1 MKLIIELDSL
11 DSNLIQ
17 FYESN
22 KTNLIKDALFHG
34 HKIVNSNSYALN
46 LNNSNQEFVD
56 LNKKNEELQ
65 QNLVQQKQN
74 FENKLLEQQNQH
86 QKEQSQ
92 FYQNQMNMVNQVETQ
107 IKCQFDEKIVK
118 LEQKNEDL
126 QNKILLIQ
134 ENNRDHYESK
144 FQEYQNTIDVLNQK
158 LEQRNSIL
166 SNSSKKGLE
175 GEMRTLDTL
184 NQMFP
189 QAEVYDTHK
198 DTANG
203 DFRIV
208 LYGIQILYEN
218 KNFSNNVPKRDI
230 EKFKRD
236 VIESDCHC
244 GIMCAENGGI
254 ACKDDLDM
262 DLLGE
267 NKKPVIYV
275 HQTNTNLDKVR
286 VSIFILCNILQN
298 KLELNTS
305 TLLQI
310 KEHIQDCEGIL
321 KIYNSNK
328 KNIKQLEDSNIKLEV
343 LSKRIKFKLE
353 EMIQQINQPNSNKK
367 KCEYCSGSFVNLT
380 LHQTKCKKKVK
391 ANII

>member
-1 MKLIIELDSL
+1 M
-11 DSNLIQ
+11 
-17 FYESN
+17 
-22 KTNLIKDALFHG
+22 
-34 HKIVNSNSYALN
+34 SYG
-46 LNNSNQEFVD
+46 
-56 LNKKNEELQ
+56 
-65 QNLVQQKQN
+65 
-74 FENKLLEQQNQH
+74 
-86 QKEQSQ
+86 
-92 FYQNQMNMVNQVETQ
+92 QMNMANQVETQ
-107 IKCQFDEKIVK
+107 VKCQFDEKIMK

-126 QNKILLIQ
+126 QNKILLVQ
-134 ENNRDHYESK
+134 ENNRNHYESK
-144 FQEYQNTIDVLNQK
+144 FQEYQNTIDLLNQK

-208 LYGIQILYEN
+208 LYGIQNLYEN

-286 VSIFILCNILQN
+286 VSIYILCNILQN

-321 KIYNSNK
+321 KIYNANK
-328 KNIKQLEDSNIKLEV
+328 KNIKQLEDNNIKLEV

-353 EMIQQINQPNSNKK
+353 EMIQQINKPNTNKK

-380 LHQTKCKKKVK
+380 LHQTKCKKR
-391 ANII
+391 